1 MKIAPS
7 YYFGSILFLAEAL
20 AEESIQK
27 KEQAEK
33 VNFSLRHNLKKKMNL
48 AEIFSEARSGTIA
61 HKKKRITAVTPFWLT
76 FASFL
81 SYQAPSRVLM
91 FICLY

>member
-1 MKIAPS
+1 MFSSTSPFSSLICGEIHSEKRKGRKS
-7 YYFGSILFLAEAL
+7 QFLFTAQL
-20 AEESIQK
+20 
-27 KEQAEK
+27 
-33 VNFSLRHNLKKKMNL
+33 LRKMNL

-81 SYQAPSRVLM
+81 LYQAPSRVLM